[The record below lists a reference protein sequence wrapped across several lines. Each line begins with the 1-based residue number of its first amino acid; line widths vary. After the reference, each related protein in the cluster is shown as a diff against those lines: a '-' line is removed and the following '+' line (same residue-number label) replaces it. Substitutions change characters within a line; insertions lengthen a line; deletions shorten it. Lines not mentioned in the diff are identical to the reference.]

1 VFHIVVGFSR
11 KGYVYGACFMR
22 YIIFSKPTP
31 LTKIYILAALA
42 GFCVSIAVIISI
54 VNDGWKAIGIVL

>member
-1 VFHIVVGFSR
+1 
-11 KGYVYGACFMR
+11 MR